1 MAVNFHEPQRQSKI
15 GVLVLFLDTLQ
26 KILRGFAP
34 LLLVVFINGGKISM
48 FLLFMGLVGTLLI
61 VSCVAYLRYTNF
73 TFHIDPNTDE
83 FIVYDGILSKTK
95 TVVQLQKIQQVNIT
109 QNLIQRIIRVYGVQV
124 DTAGSDKHESEIKA
138 ISHELALELKAKL
151 LDAHKVGTASSTTE
165 VDKPNSEMKPSTFLK
180 INLISLFKVG
190 ITSNYIKSVGL
201 ILTFFFSVWGK
212 LHEIGKEEWLE
223 DKISEQDWMVN
234 SIAYSILF
242 GFLVLFTVV
251 FLMNVVRTVIRYFN
265 YTMTE
270 QKGSLLLSFGLI
282 NTKNTILRP
291 SRVQFVT
298 FSQNYFQKK
307 LDVLELKIKQAVT
320 DEKNHHKDRIE
331 VPGCNQQEKQSILKL
346 IYGKQPE
353 KGMLL
358 KSNWRRL
365 VFALFLTI
373 VIPLCIL
380 IPIVINSPELQVSEV
395 YGVIM
400 GYVLLMATY
409 QFFAYKTY
417 RFFVGENYI
426 MRQTGA
432 WDIANDILETD
443 KIQAITTSQLFWHKS
458 LNIGSVTL
466 HTAAGNI
473 SFYLANFETLK
484 HYVNGWLYQVESQ
497 DHNWM

>member
-1 MAVNFHEPQRQSKI
+1 MAVNFYEPQKQSKI

-26 KILRGFAP
+26 RILRGFAP
-34 LLLVVFINGGKISM
+34 LLLVVFINGGKISL

-151 LDAHKVGTASSTTE
+151 LDAHKKAEPTSTPETVE
-165 VDKPNSEMKPSTFLK
+165 LNSELKQSTFLK

-212 LHEIGKEEWLE
+212 MHEIGKEEWLE
-223 DKISEQDWMVN
+223 DKIVEQDWIVN
-234 SIAYSILF
+234 SMVYSVLF
-242 GFLVLFTVV
+242 GFLVLFTVI
-251 FLMNVVRTVIRYFN
+251 FLMNVVRTIIRYFN
-265 YTMTE
+265 YSMME
-270 QKGSLLLSFGLI
+270 QKGSLLISFGLI

-320 DEKNHHKDRIE
+320 DEKNQHKDRIE
-331 VPGCNQQEKQSILKL
+331 VPGCNQIEKQAILKL

-353 KGMLL
+353 QGMLL

-373 VIPLCIL
+373 VIPLCFVIL
-380 IPIVINSPELQVSEV
+380 IVSLTAELQISEV
-395 YGVIM
+395 YAVIG
-400 GYVLLMATY
+400 GYVVLMSTY
-409 QFFAYKTY
+409 QIFAYKAY
-417 RFFVGENYI
+417 RFFIDEDYI
-426 MRQTGA
+426 MRQSGA
-432 WDIANDILETD
+432 WDIAHDILEVD

-484 HYVNGWLYQVESQ
+484 QYVNKWLYHIESQ